1 MKIKAPKVKAYP
13 IPGGMVRTYRGISE
27 PTYRRI
33 LALVR
38 ACEAD
43 CGTWGEWAAGV
54 NRARDALARQC
65 EKEKAQ

>member
-13 IPGGMVRTYRGISE
+13 IPGGIVRTYRGISE

-38 ACEAD
+38 AVEKEAEYTCCTEEIAD
-43 CGTWGEWAAGV
+43 TLA
-54 NRARDALARQC
+54 ALARQC